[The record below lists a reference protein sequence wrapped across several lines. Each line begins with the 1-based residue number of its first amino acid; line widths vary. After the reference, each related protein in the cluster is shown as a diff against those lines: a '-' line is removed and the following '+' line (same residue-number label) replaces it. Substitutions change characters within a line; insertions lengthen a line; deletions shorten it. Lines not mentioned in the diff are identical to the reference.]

1 LSLEFAEKAVQSS
14 PGRIPVYFTKAQS
27 LLSLGKLEEATKV
40 IEEAATL
47 NPNYPYS
54 YCRLGQLYGLEERPA
69 EAHEAF
75 KKCIDDGA
83 VSHLGSAESLMSVA
97 SFLVEREDFAR
108 AVEVVLRLIEI
119 IPANADIWLNL
130 AYLYS
135 ELGDNMKSYEAA
147 LKAVEINPA
156 LKPQIEAVFGS
167 SE

>member
-1 LSLEFAEKAVQSS
+1 
-14 PGRIPVYFTKAQS
+14 
-27 LLSLGKLEEATKV
+27 
-40 IEEAATL
+40 
-47 NPNYPYS
+47 
-54 YCRLGQLYGLEERPA
+54 
-69 EAHEAF
+69 
-75 KKCIDDGA
+75 
-83 VSHLGSAESLMSVA
+83 MSVA